1 MRREFA
7 SRDDLIAYVTQVFP
21 EAQGPV
27 SETVGG
33 RRAALQRLAQ
43 LQPHAYG
50 DTRNDLDG
58 AVTRLSPYIRHGVLT
73 LAEVRDYL
81 QSQGYPW
88 SVVEPLVRQL
98 AWRAYWQTLYEAWG
112 EGIWQDREPYKTGFT
127 ADDYEDE
134 LPADVVQAR
143 TSLPCMDAFSQ
154 ELQTTGYLHNHAR
167 LWLAAYLIHWRRVK
181 WQAGAA
187 WFLMHLLDGDPASNN
202 LSWQWVA
209 STFSAKPYYFN
220 QENLAR
226 YTQHRWC
233 SSCPHIA
240 TTCPFL
246 GSYEQLQKRLFPHA
260 AFEPSR
266 SRLGTRR

>member
-1 MRREFA
+1 MQREFA
-7 SRDDLIAYVTQVFP
+7 SREDLIAYVTQVFP
-21 EAQGPV
+21 GAKGAV

-33 RRAALQRLAQ
+33 RRAALHKLAQ

-50 DTRNDLDG
+50 DTRNYLDG
-58 AVTRLSPYIRHGVLT
+58 AVTHLSPYLRHGVLT

-88 SVVEPLVRQL
+88 SVVEPFLRQL
-98 AWRAYWQTLYEAWG
+98 AWRDYWQKLYEQWG

-127 ADDYEDE
+127 AADYGEE
-134 LPADVVQAR
+134 LPADI
-143 TSLPCMDAFSQ
+143 TNGTTGLLCMDSFSQ
-154 ELQTTGYLHNHAR
+154 ELQTTGYLHNHVR
-167 LWLAAYLIHWRRVK
+167 LWLAAYIIHWRRVK
-181 WQAGAA
+181 WQTGAA

-209 STFSAKPYYFN
+209 STFSVKPYYFN

-226 YTQHRWC
+226 YTQQKWC
-233 SSCPHIA
+233 MSCPHLA
-240 TTCPFL
+240 KTCPFL
-246 GSYEQLQKRLFPHA
+246 GSYEQLHKRLFPHA
-260 AFEPSR
+260 EFPQSH